1 MILVYKMQVDLNC
14 LTKDCA
20 YKIFPSFIIQ
30 DRQNIKLLR
39 EYNNEIE
46 KQIVDTSNGFLSY
59 VDYENKLK
67 NINKILKYVL
77 AYYYINNID
86 INNYVSIRVKDRDNL
101 ESNKQ

>member
-1 MILVYKMQVDLNC
+1 MILVHKMQVDLNC

-20 YKIFPSFIIQ
+20 YKIFPGFIIQ
-30 DRQNIKLLR
+30 DRQNVKMLR

-77 AYYYINNID
+77 AYYYINNIN
-86 INNYVSIRVKDRDNL
+86 INDYVSIRVKDRDNL

>member
-1 MILVYKMQVDLNC
+1 MQVDLNC

-20 YKIFPSFIIQ
+20 YKIFPGFIIQ

-67 NINKILKYVL
+67 NINKILKYVF
-77 AYYYINNID
+77 AYYYINNIN
-86 INNYVSIRVKDRDNL
+86 INDYVSIRIKDRDNL

>member
-1 MILVYKMQVDLNC
+1 MQVDLNC

-20 YKIFPSFIIQ
+20 YKIFPGFIMQ
-30 DRQNIKLLR
+30 DRQNIKMLR

-46 KQIVDTSNGFLSY
+46 KRIVDTSNGFLSY

>member
-1 MILVYKMQVDLNC
+1 MQVDLNC

-46 KQIVDTSNGFLSY
+46 KQIVDTSNGLLSY

-77 AYYYINNID
+77 AYYYINNIN
-86 INNYVSIRVKDRDNL
+86 INDYVSIRIKDRDNL

>member
-1 MILVYKMQVDLNC
+1 MILVHKMQVDLNC

-20 YKIFPSFIIQ
+20 YKIFPGFIIQ
-30 DRQNIKLLR
+30 DRQNVKMLR

-86 INNYVSIRVKDRDNL
+86 INNYVSIRVKDRGNL

>member
-1 MILVYKMQVDLNC
+1 MQVDLNC
-14 LTKDCA
+14 LTRDCA

-46 KQIVDTSNGFLSY
+46 KQIADTSNGFLSY

-77 AYYYINNID
+77 AFYYINNID

>member
-1 MILVYKMQVDLNC
+1 MILIYKMQVDLNC

-20 YKIFPSFIIQ
+20 YKIFPGFIIQ
-30 DRQNIKLLR
+30 DRQNVKMLR

-46 KQIVDTSNGFLSY
+46 KQIADTSNGFLSY

-77 AYYYINNID
+77 AFYYINNIN
-86 INNYVSIRVKDRDNL
+86 INDYVSIRVKDRDNL

>member
-1 MILVYKMQVDLNC
+1 MQVDLNC

-30 DRQNIKLLR
+30 DRQNVKMLR
-39 EYNNEIE
+39 GYNNEIE

-77 AYYYINNID
+77 AFYYINNID

>member
-1 MILVYKMQVDLNC
+1 MQVDLNC

-20 YKIFPSFIIQ
+20 YKIFPGFIIQ
-30 DRQNIKLLR
+30 DRQNVKILR

-77 AYYYINNID
+77 AYYYINNIN
-86 INNYVSIRVKDRDNL
+86 INDYVSIRVKDRDNL

>member
-1 MILVYKMQVDLNC
+1 MILIYKMQVDLNC

-30 DRQNIKLLR
+30 DRQNVKMLR

-77 AYYYINNID
+77 AFYYINNID
-86 INNYVSIRVKDRDNL
+86 INNYVSIRIKDRDNL

>member
-20 YKIFPSFIIQ
+20 YKIFPGFIIQ
-30 DRQNIKLLR
+30 DRQNVKMLR

-77 AYYYINNID
+77 AYYYINNIN
-86 INNYVSIRVKDRDNL
+86 INDYVSIRIKDRDNL

>member
-1 MILVYKMQVDLNC
+1 MQVDLNC

-39 EYNNEIE
+39 EYNNTVE
-46 KQIVDTSNGFLSY
+46 KELADISNGFLSY

-77 AYYYINNID
+77 AYYYINNIN
-86 INNYVSIRVKDRDNL
+86 INDYVSIRIKDRDNL

>member
-1 MILVYKMQVDLNC
+1 MQVDLNC

-20 YKIFPSFIIQ
+20 YKIFPGFIIQ

-77 AYYYINNID
+77 AYYYINNIN
-86 INNYVSIRVKDRDNL
+86 INDYVSIRIKDRDNL

>member
-1 MILVYKMQVDLNC
+1 MILIYKMQVDLNC

-30 DRQNIKLLR
+30 DRQNVKLLR

-77 AYYYINNID
+77 AFYYINNID
-86 INNYVSIRVKDRDNL
+86 INNYVSIRIKDRDNL

>member
-1 MILVYKMQVDLNC
+1 MNC

-77 AYYYINNID
+77 AYYYINNIN
-86 INNYVSIRVKDRDNL
+86 INDYVSIRIKDRDNL

>member
-1 MILVYKMQVDLNC
+1 MILIYKMQVDLNC

>member
-1 MILVYKMQVDLNC
+1 MHKMQVDLNC

-20 YKIFPSFIIQ
+20 YKIFPGFIIQ

-77 AYYYINNID
+77 AFYYINSININD
-86 INNYVSIRVKDRDNL
+86 YVSIRIKDRDNL

>member
-1 MILVYKMQVDLNC
+1 MQVDLNC

-20 YKIFPSFIIQ
+20 YKIFPGFIIQ
-30 DRQNIKLLR
+30 DRQNVKMLR

-86 INNYVSIRVKDRDNL
+86 INNYVSIRIKDRDNL

>member
-20 YKIFPSFIIQ
+20 YKIFPGFIIQ
-30 DRQNIKLLR
+30 DRQNVKMLR

-67 NINKILKYVL
+67 NINKIFKYFL

>member
-1 MILVYKMQVDLNC
+1 MILIYKMQVDLNC

-30 DRQNIKLLR
+30 DRQNIKMLR

-77 AYYYINNID
+77 AFYYINNID

>member
-1 MILVYKMQVDLNC
+1 MQIDLNC

-77 AYYYINNID
+77 AYYYINNIN
-86 INNYVSIRVKDRDNL
+86 INDYVSIRIKDRDNL

>member
-1 MILVYKMQVDLNC
+1 MQVDLNC

-20 YKIFPSFIIQ
+20 YKVFPGFIIQ

-46 KQIVDTSNGFLSY
+46 KQIADTSNGFLSY

-77 AYYYINNID
+77 AFYYINNID

>member
-20 YKIFPSFIIQ
+20 YKIFPGFIIQ
-30 DRQNIKLLR
+30 DRQNVKMLR

-46 KQIVDTSNGFLSY
+46 KQIVNTSNGFLSY

-77 AYYYINNID
+77 AYYYINNIN
-86 INNYVSIRVKDRDNL
+86 INDYVSIRIKDRDNL

>member
-20 YKIFPSFIIQ
+20 YKIFPGFIIQ

-77 AYYYINNID
+77 AFYYINNVN
-86 INNYVSIRVKDRDNL
+86 INNYVSIRIKDRDNL

>member
-1 MILVYKMQVDLNC
+1 MQVDLNC

-20 YKIFPSFIIQ
+20 YKIFPGFIIQ
-30 DRQNIKLLR
+30 DRQNVKLLR

-77 AYYYINNID
+77 AFYYINNID

>member
-1 MILVYKMQVDLNC
+1 MQVDLNC

-20 YKIFPSFIIQ
+20 YKIFPGFIIQ
-30 DRQNIKLLR
+30 DRQNVKMLR

-77 AYYYINNID
+77 AYYYINNIN
-86 INNYVSIRVKDRDNL
+86 INDYVSIRIKDRDNL

>member
-20 YKIFPSFIIQ
+20 YKIFPGFIIQ
-30 DRQNIKLLR
+30 DRQNVKMLR

-77 AYYYINNID
+77 AYYYINNIN
-86 INNYVSIRVKDRDNL
+86 INDYVSIQIKDRDNL

>member
-1 MILVYKMQVDLNC
+1 MQVDLNC

-20 YKIFPSFIIQ
+20 YKIFPGFIIQ
-30 DRQNIKLLR
+30 DRQNVKMLR

-77 AYYYINNID
+77 AYYYINNIN
-86 INNYVSIRVKDRDNL
+86 INDYVSIRVKVRDNL

>member
-20 YKIFPSFIIQ
+20 YKIFPGFIIQ

-77 AYYYINNID
+77 AYYYINNIN
-86 INNYVSIRVKDRDNL
+86 INDYVSIRVKDRDNL

>member
-20 YKIFPSFIIQ
+20 YKIFPGFIIQ
-30 DRQNIKLLR
+30 DRQNVKMLR

-77 AYYYINNID
+77 AFYYINNIN
-86 INNYVSIRVKDRDNL
+86 INDYVSIRIKDRDNL

>member
-1 MILVYKMQVDLNC
+1 MQVDLNC

-20 YKIFPSFIIQ
+20 YKIFPGFIIQ
-30 DRQNIKLLR
+30 DRQNVKMLR

-77 AYYYINNID
+77 AFYYINNIN
-86 INNYVSIRVKDRDNL
+86 INDYVSIRVKDRDNL

>member
-1 MILVYKMQVDLNC
+1 MYKMQVDLNC

-20 YKIFPSFIIQ
+20 YKIFPGFIIQ
-30 DRQNIKLLR
+30 DRQNVKMLR

-77 AYYYINNID
+77 AYYYINNIN
-86 INNYVSIRVKDRDNL
+86 INDYVSIRIKDRDNL

>member
-1 MILVYKMQVDLNC
+1 MQVDLNC

-20 YKIFPSFIIQ
+20 YKIFPGFIIQ
-30 DRQNIKLLR
+30 DRQNVKMLR

-46 KQIVDTSNGFLSY
+46 KQIVDTGNGFLSY

-77 AYYYINNID
+77 AFYYINNID

>member
-77 AYYYINNID
+77 AYYYINSININD
-86 INNYVSIRVKDRDNL
+86 YVSIRIKDRDNL

>member
-1 MILVYKMQVDLNC
+1 MQVDLNC
-14 LTKDCA
+14 LTKNCA
-20 YKIFPSFIIQ
+20 YKIFPGFIIQ
-30 DRQNIKLLR
+30 DRQNVKMLR

>member
-1 MILVYKMQVDLNC
+1 MILVHKMQVDLNC

-20 YKIFPSFIIQ
+20 YKIFPGFIIQ

-77 AYYYINNID
+77 AYYYINNIN
-86 INNYVSIRVKDRDNL
+86 INDYVSIRIKDRDNL

>member
-1 MILVYKMQVDLNC
+1 MILVHKMQVDLNC

-20 YKIFPSFIIQ
+20 YKIFPGFIIQ

-39 EYNNEIE
+39 EYNNKIE

-77 AYYYINNID
+77 AFYYINNID

>member
-1 MILVYKMQVDLNC
+1 MILIYKMQVDLNC
-14 LTKDCA
+14 LTKDCT

-30 DRQNIKLLR
+30 DRQNVKMLR
-39 EYNNEIE
+39 EYNNKIE
-46 KQIVDTSNGFLSY
+46 KQIVDTGNGFLSY

>member
-1 MILVYKMQVDLNC
+1 MQVDLNC

-20 YKIFPSFIIQ
+20 YKIFPGFIIQ

-77 AYYYINNID
+77 AFYYINNVN
-86 INNYVSIRVKDRDNL
+86 INNYVSIRIKDRDNL

>member
-1 MILVYKMQVDLNC
+1 MQVDLNC

-20 YKIFPSFIIQ
+20 YKIFPGFIIQ

-77 AYYYINNID
+77 AYYYINNIN
-86 INNYVSIRVKDRDNL
+86 INDYVSIRIKDRDNL
-101 ESNKQ
+101 ENNKQ